1 MATKKSSE
9 EKKAK
14 PRRRNVRTSVAKQVQ
29 TIAALRQQ
37 LAESLQGESATAKKL
52 QDPDRQLTE
61 ALEQQTATRKI
72 LDVIASSPSDPQAVL
87 DAVIANAVKLA
98 GATQG
103 HIRKYDGE
111 YLRVVAHYRETSE
124 QIAIL
129 QNRPIRAAPENSF
142 GGRVLFEK
150 NRSMSLM
157 PKRSLL
163 CTDWLS
169 SGKHEHSWGCPSCE
183 RKRQLELSQSGV
195 IPLMALLS
203 SRSSW

>member
-1 MATKKSSE
+1 VATKKSSE

-103 HIRKYDGE
+103 HIRKYDQE
-111 YLRVVAHYRETSE
+111 YLRVVAHYGETSE

-150 NRSMSLM
+150 NPIHVLDAQAEPALYRLAF
-157 PKRSLL
+157 
-163 CTDWLS
+163 D
-169 SGKHEHSWGCPSCE
+169 GKHEHSWGCPSCE
-183 RKRQLELSQSGV
+183 RKRQLELSQFGV